1 MNHLL
6 LESSFGINKR
16 NIRGETPLLVCL
28 KLKRSPAFIKH
39 LLISG
44 ADVMAADHKGI
55 TPLSVALSYHTR
67 ITYRRLLLEYGNADL
82 QFTREPYIST
92 KICEAVR
99 YQQCQF
105 ESFVINRGLTTEKIL
120 LCIKT
125 RGLPPGENVVLK
137 DLNIFLDMMKMHQF
151 VEDYNRIVCH
161 TLVDHSMGLS
171 NASVFKAIWERE
183 HSRIATFKQSL
194 MVEFF
199 RECKFNCSEYIQCL
213 HLILTSEHA
222 LYFINSFHNNNF
234 LCWLSWSLKSR
245 NIYKCN
251 RIPIL
256 LRCVKFVNVTIN
268 DIRDTCGYFKFNVDV
283 VILLQCIKPE
293 ELGTE
298 YSHEISE
305 FILKLENDPKLN
317 TENLDHLEL
326 IPKLSYRRLINSA
339 PEELLDL
346 NPVIKRKREILN
358 QVPTLFVLSKY
369 RFQKSLQT
377 FYNVEYVSEFRQ
389 IVRKLNLPSSIK
401 KILCQEPPIYY
412 E

>member
-1 MNHLL
+1 
-6 LESSFGINKR
+6 
-16 NIRGETPLLVCL
+16 
-28 KLKRSPAFIKH
+28 
-39 LLISG
+39 
-44 ADVMAADHKGI
+44 
-55 TPLSVALSYHTR
+55 
-67 ITYRRLLLEYGNADL
+67 
-82 QFTREPYIST
+82 
-92 KICEAVR
+92 
-99 YQQCQF
+99 
-105 ESFVINRGLTTEKIL
+105 
-120 LCIKT
+120 
-125 RGLPPGENVVLK
+125 
-137 DLNIFLDMMKMHQF
+137 MHQF
-151 VEDYNRIVCH
+151 LEDYNRIVCY
-161 TLVDHSMGLS
+161 TLLDHSMGLS

-183 HSRIATFKQSL
+183 HSRIATSKQFL

-199 RECKFNCSEYIQCL
+199 RECKFSRSEYIQCL
-213 HLILTSEHA
+213 HLILASEHA
-222 LYFINSFHNNNF
+222 LHLINSVHNNF

-251 RIPIL
+251 RIPVL
-256 LRCVKFVNVTIN
+256 LRCVKFIDVTIS

-283 VILLQCIKPE
+283 VILLKCIKPE
-293 ELGTE
+293 KLGTE

-317 TENLDHLEL
+317 IENLDNLEL

-377 FYNVEYVSEFRQ
+377 FYNVQYVSEFRR

-401 KILCQEPPIYY
+401 KTLCYEPPIYY